1 MKNLTQF
8 AQSAIVMLA
17 VTTAF
22 LVLGSL
28 PASAGTET
36 ILYSFGSQSGDGS
49 LPWSVPLMDK
59 AGNLYGV
66 TTYGGGF
73 DSGTVFKVTPA
84 GVETVLYS
92 FGTQSSDGYYPGGNL
107 VMDRKGNLY
116 GTTNSGG
123 ANNEGTVYKLAPDG
137 TETTLYN
144 FGNQSGDGAF
154 TQAGLVRDIKGN
166 LYGVNQAGPDGCGTL
181 FKVTRAGTET
191 VLHTFGSQA
200 GDGCLAGYG
209 QLIMDKTGNLYG
221 TTRKGGTNNVGT
233 VYKVTAAGVETV
245 LYSFG
250 SQSGDGNDPY
260 GPLIMDKQGNLY
272 GATVGGGVNGDGT
285 VYKVTPNGSETVLS
299 SFSNQSGDGNS
310 PYGSLVM
317 GKAGNLYGTT
327 LNGGL
332 GNGTVYK
339 LTPAGVESTV
349 YSFGSQS
356 KDGAQVFMGL
366 IKDKKGNLYGTAAAG
381 GAFGQ
386 GAVFRVTP

>member
-8 AQSAIVMLA
+8 TQSAIVVLA

-22 LVLGSL
+22 LVLGSH

-36 ILYSFGSQSGDGS
+36 ILYSFGSQTEDGS

-73 DSGTVFKVTPA
+73 DGGTVFMVTPA
-84 GVETVLYS
+84 GIETVLYS
-92 FGTQSSDGYYPGGNL
+92 FGTLSSDGYYPGGNL
-107 VMDRKGNLY
+107 VMDKRGNLY

-123 ANNEGTVYKLAPDG
+123 AYDEGTVYKLAPDG

-144 FGNQSGDGAF
+144 FGSQSGDGAY
-154 TQAGLVRDIKGN
+154 TQAGLVRGTKGN
-166 LYGVNQAGPDGCGTL
+166 LYGVNEAGPDGCGTV
-181 FKVTRAGTET
+181 FQVTRRGTET
-191 VLHTFGSQA
+191 ILHTFGSQA

-209 QLIMDKTGNLYG
+209 QLIRDSKGNLYG
-221 TTRKGGTNNVGT
+221 TTRQGGAHNAGT
-233 VYKVTAAGVETV
+233 VFMVTPAAVETV

-250 SQSGDGNDPY
+250 SQSGDGNNPY
-260 GPLIMDKQGNLY
+260 GPLIMDKKGNLY
-272 GATVGGGVNGDGT
+272 GATVGGGANGYGT
-285 VYKVTPNGSETVLS
+285 VYKVTPTGSETVLF
-299 SFSNQSGDGNS
+299 SFVNQSGDGNS

-317 GKAGNLYGTT
+317 DKAGNLYGTT
-327 LNGGL
+327 LSGGV

-339 LTPAGVESTV
+339 LTPAGVESTI

-356 KDGAQVFMGL
+356 GDGAQVFMGL
-366 IKDKKGNLYGTAAAG
+366 IKDNQGNLYGTAAAG
-381 GAFGQ
+381 GAFGE
-386 GAVFRVTP
+386 GTVFRVTP